1 MNKKRSG
8 LTVLEII
15 LSAAI
20 VAVAAAIIAQVF
32 FSSDRL
38 MDRTADNDEA
48 TFIAVDLLERMSYE
62 DFQDFFEQYRSGE
75 KNGKVSAAGMHF
87 DISGGK
93 GKTDFSTESGLLVR
107 VELSFSEERLEI
119 DVAAFRDDSEVCG
132 MTKYLHYRRQK

>member
-75 KNGKVSAAGMHF
+75 KK
-87 DISGGK
+87 
-93 GKTDFSTESGLLVR
+93 R
-107 VELSFSEERLEI
+107 QSECCGN
-119 DVAAFRDDSEVCG
+119 AFRYFG
-132 MTKYLHYRRQK
+132 RKG